1 MPHVTADLPD
11 DVKVLETER
20 LILSRLSYDDC
31 AFIYELVNEPA
42 FKRFIGDKQV
52 NSLADAHKYLENGPI
67 GSYAQHGF
75 GMFLVRA
82 KTGEALGICGL
93 VKREQFADPDLGIA
107 FLERFWAH
115 GYALESARAIM
126 QFGISQLGLRRL
138 LAIADP
144 RNGASVRLIRKLGF
158 DFDGMVRMEG
168 DSIDI
173 HLYKMEMA

>member
-1 MPHVTADLPD
+1 
-11 DVKVLETER
+11 
-20 LILSRLSYDDC
+20 
-31 AFIYELVNEPA
+31 
-42 FKRFIGDKQV
+42 
-52 NSLADAHKYLENGPI
+52 
-67 GSYAQHGF
+67 
-75 GMFLVRA
+75 
-82 KTGEALGICGL
+82 
-93 VKREQFADPDLGIA
+93 
-107 FLERFWAH
+107 
-115 GYALESARAIM
+115 M